1 MKKFVFI
8 LLLLV
13 IFFIP
18 FPVRAAVS
26 VDIVDGSYIT
36 VGSPTV
42 AMGAVQFSFACQTTT
57 GTLGTSS
64 EQIYVD
70 NRVLGALDCWDVSLA
85 AANVGDLWTSGGNT
99 YDFNDATGGGCTN
112 GQMTVNA
119 NAGTLATGQC
129 IGCSTNGVTKGVS
142 AAFGE
147 TNSIT
152 ILSADASSDDIG
164 DWTLQGVSISQ
175 KIPAEKPVG
184 NYSISMVLS
193 IVAK

>member
-8 LLLLV
+8 LLMLV
-13 IFFIP
+13 FFFEP

-26 VDIVDGSYIT
+26 VDIVDGSYVT
-36 VGSPTV
+36 VPSPAV
-42 AMGAVQFSFACQTTT
+42 AMGAVQFSFACQTAT
-57 GTLGTSS
+57 GTLGTST
-64 EQIYVD
+64 EQIYVNNNDEAD
-70 NRVLGALDCWDVSLA
+70 NGWDVSLA
-85 AANVGDLWTSGGNT
+85 AANVTDLWTSGGNT
-99 YDFNDATGGGCTN
+99 YDFNDSAGDGCTN

-119 NAGTLATGQC
+119 SVGTLATGQC
-129 IGCSTNGVTKGVS
+129 TGCSTTGVTKGAS

-152 ILSADASSDDIG
+152 LLSADASSNDIG
-164 DWTLQGVSISQ
+164 DWTLQGVSLSQ

-184 NYSISMVLS
+184 NYSINMVLS